1 MLNKPARPF
10 VNFKNIKQPMY
21 LNFITIEDEDYFNEK
36 YPGNALIERMKEG
49 DVNAVLDIFWRLLD
63 NDSKRIIRDVK
74 LFRWEGMNEVVVA
87 TDNPIEKLRLIIS
100 GADEI
105 TAIMEAIFGV
115 RTKSNPD
122 PVDAQKKSPTEGNP

>member
-10 VNFKNIKQPMY
+10 VTFKNIKNPMY

-63 NDSKRIIRDVK
+63 NESKRVIRDVK

-122 PVDAQKKSPTEGNP
+122 PVDSQKKSPTAESP

>member
-1 MLNKPARPF
+1 
-10 VNFKNIKQPMY
+10 MY

>member
-10 VNFKNIKQPMY
+10 VHFKNIKQPMY

>member
-1 MLNKPARPF
+1 MT
-10 VNFKNIKQPMY
+10 FKNIKNPMY

-63 NDSKRIIRDVK
+63 NESKRVIRDVK

-122 PVDAQKKSPTEGNP
+122 PVDSQKKSPTAESP